1 VAVGLHVFIGQPG
14 ATVPGVAAF
23 WALFAAWVLGESW
36 LQWRRRLPAGATGR
50 DRGSMR
56 LLIGSVWLAV
66 VVAIGVSAQV
76 RAAAIPA
83 GPARWLFASGL
94 ALMASGLALRWYAI
108 AVLGAA
114 FTVMVGTHAEQRL
127 VESGP
132 YRWVRHPS
140 YTGGLLTVL
149 GILLCCTNLLSLP
162 MLLLPIAGYAYRMR
176 VEEEALLESHGDAY
190 RAYMHRT
197 RRLVPLLY

>member
-1 VAVGLHVFIGQPG
+1 VAVDLHVFIGEPG
-14 ATVPGVAAF
+14 ATVPGVVAF
-23 WALFAAWVLGESW
+23 WALFAAWVLGENW

-66 VVAIGVSAQV
+66 VVAIGVSAAV
-76 RAAAIPA
+76 PAAAIPA
-83 GPARWLFASGL
+83 GVARWLFAFGL
-94 ALMASGLALRWYAI
+94 ALMAAGLALRWYSI

-127 VESGP
+127 VERGP

-149 GILLCCTNLLSLP
+149 GILLCCTNLLSLLT
-162 MLLLPIAGYAYRMR
+162 LLLPIAGYAYRMR

-197 RRLVPLLY
+197 RRLLPFIY